1 MQTLER
7 PDLLL
12 TALGFA
18 CFAFLGPAS
27 GSTTFYGPPLFVAST
42 LANSV
47 AVIDSAANQV
57 TTAIPVGRSPTRIS
71 LSPNGM
77 KVHVSNTGSNTV
89 SVIDTLKSD
98 CNGHNP
104 DRTFG
109 SRGAHGHSGWKMRSA
124 PKTVLA
130 VNSIRSAFLRIAFI
144 GVLSLVWHT
153 QALADCS
160 LTSTGITP
168 VNDLWPG
175 LYQNYAGGN
184 SHIFSADG

>member
-89 SVIDTLKSD
+89 SVIDTL
-98 CNGHNP
+98 NRIATATI
-104 DRTFG
+104 RT
-109 SRGAHGHSGWKMRSA
+109 GHSG
-124 PKTVLA
+124 PEELTVTRDGGCDARLKQ
-130 VNSIRSAFLRIAFI
+130 F
-144 GVLSLVWHT
+144 SL
-153 QALADCS
+153 
-160 LTSTGITP
+160 
-168 VNDLWPG
+168 
-175 LYQNYAGGN
+175 
-184 SHIFSADG
+184 